1 MLWNDGTMKVGVV
14 GSWIGKS
21 IAVDRN
27 NRFPG
32 ILPCE
37 TRAAVAAATFASDD
51 ACWASL
57 RETAKSEFVQWC
69 AVVVKFILDRSF
81 PARSLKFSLCG
92 FPSSILNESTIL
104 ERLRFQDWSGS
115 GTVYYLFFF
124 TVAFSIF
131 FCFFSSSWPRRSD
144 SVENW
149 SGGSRCFA
157 RAMHLVSVT
166 LSAWHCQTRSVSS
179 RGFEGL

>member
-81 PARSLKFSLCG
+81 PARSLKV
-92 FPSSILNESTIL
+92 FPLLLFTRQKSPSWRGGHSATKIPIYRLESWKKSCAPTSTSPHYHSATSSKRSILVSIPGTTSTSY
-104 ERLRFQDWSGS
+104 EYCS
-115 GTVYYLFFF
+115 
-124 TVAFSIF
+124 
-131 FCFFSSSWPRRSD
+131 
-144 SVENW
+144 
-149 SGGSRCFA
+149 
-157 RAMHLVSVT
+157 
-166 LSAWHCQTRSVSS
+166 
-179 RGFEGL
+179 